1 MEELIFRILRYLLET
16 GRWCIPSGGD
26 NGCFSRKILFL
37 GGRGGG
43 MSVIVILQMPEVS
56 QGHLPDGC

>member
-43 MSVIVILQMPEVS
+43 GEGV
-56 QGHLPDGC
+56 